1 LLYSKYAIFTLLF
14 TLRLLFAVQQIRSV
28 MVHTEAEIV
37 HKLVG
42 TLNEMPNSHAEI
54 TMESLPGD
62 RAYDAQVEGI
72 ISGKPVTLLIEVKNH
87 VYPRDVHQY
96 LYYSR
101 ETAKLSH
108 LQSGGPVVLLLA
120 AQSIS
125 PGAKELLREERKA
138 YFDSGGS
145 LYLNTN
151 NLFVDRERPPAP
163 SEERVIRTLFTG
175 TRARVLL
182 SLLDRPQEWI
192 NVSKLSR
199 DAEVSTATASEVLQ
213 AMERNDWVMSE
224 GAGPHKQRRVI
235 RPEAVLDAW
244 TKFVETRKP
253 PKLRRFYIPQSNL
266 DLPHQ
271 AAKFFDQHEVEY
283 AMTGEAAAQHY
294 APWLT
299 HISVL
304 RFRLVY
310 SENAEAALS
319 GMGAKLTTEGTNL
332 SILEVPSSKDI
343 QRRDYDN
350 GIWYAHPIQVY
361 LDLLKLEGRARDA
374 ANHLREERIRF

>member
-1 LLYSKYAIFTLLF
+1 MIHA
-14 TLRLLFAVQQIRSV
+14 
-28 MVHTEAEIV
+28 EAEIV
-37 HKLVG
+37 QKLVE
-42 TLNEMPNSHAEI
+42 TFNEMPNSHVKIA
-54 TMESLPGD
+54 MESHPGSPG
-62 RAYDAQVEGI
+62 YDVQIEGT
-72 ISGKPVTLLIEVKNH
+72 ISGKPVTLLVEVKSH

-96 LYYSR
+96 LYHAR
-101 ETAKLSH
+101 DLAKFTDVH
-108 LQSGGPVVLLLA
+108 LENSTILLLA

-125 PGAKELLREERKA
+125 PGAKEILREERKA

-145 LYLNTN
+145 LYLTTN
-151 NLFVDRERPPAP
+151 DLLVDRERPPAP

-182 SLLDRPQEWI
+182 TLLDRPYEWV
-192 NVSKLSR
+192 NVAKVSR
-199 DAEVSTATASEVLQ
+199 DAEVSAATASAVLQ

-244 TKFVETRKP
+244 TKFIETRKSP
-253 PKLRRFYIPQSNL
+253 TLRRFYIPQSSL
-266 DLPHQ
+266 DLLHRATQ
-271 AAKFFDQHEVEY
+271 SFNQHDVDY
-283 AMTGEAAAQHY
+283 AVTGEAAAQHY

-304 RFRLVY
+304 RFRLVF
-310 SENAEAALS
+310 SESAEKAL
-319 GMGAKLTTEGTNL
+319 GEMGAKLTTEGANL
-332 SILEVPSSKDI
+332 SIHEVGSSKDI
-343 QRRDYDN
+343 SRGEYDK

-374 ANHLREERIRF
+374 AKHLREERIRF